1 MAGRYEVRDEIVLG
15 VEVVG
20 VWWVAEAAPPSLVIR
35 LARERVPMLAEALAE
50 YLGGDPAGAD
60 PASRDPE

>member
-20 VWWVAEAAPPSLVIR
+20 VWWIGEAAPPSLMIR
-35 LARERVPMLAEALAE
+35 LDRERVPMLAEALAE
-50 YLGGDPAGAD
+50 YLDGNPADA
-60 PASRDPE
+60 E

>member
-20 VWWVAEAAPPSLVIR
+20 VWWVAQAAPPSLMIR
-35 LARERVPMLAEALAE
+35 LGRERVPMLAEALSE
-50 YLGGDPAGAD
+50 YLDRNPAGND